1 MTGSASPPLAPLAA
15 PVAVAEPVPAAP
27 AARPVVVV
35 AVHHLPAALA
45 AVPLAAV
52 VPAAVVPATVV
63 PAAVVPA
70 TVALAA
76 AVPAAVVPAAVA
88 LAAVP
93 LLAAVRGAGL
103 VVPAPVAPPV
113 APLPITLLPATVR
126 AATALGLAVP
136 ARLGGLL
143 RTEREL
149 AVPGRATAVLPL
161 GGATGLRARTGPVSL
176 RPARCRGC
184 FLRRHRC
191 VPGVA
196 QSGLSRCV

>member
-1 MTGSASPPLAPLAA
+1 MPPLS
-15 PVAVAEPVPAAP
+15 
-27 AARPVVVV
+27 
-35 AVHHLPAALA
+35 
-45 AVPLAAV
+45 
-52 VPAAVVPATVV
+52 VPATVAL
-63 PAAVVPA
+63 AAVVPA

-76 AVPAAVVPAAVA
+76 VVPATVA
-88 LAAVP
+88 LATVP

-113 APLPITLLPATVR
+113 TPLPVTLLPTAVR

-143 RTEREL
+143 RTERKL
-149 AVPGRATAVLPL
+149 AVPSRATAVLPL
-161 GGATGLRARTGPVSL
+161 GGATGPRTRTGSVSL
-176 RPARCRGC
+176 RLARRRGC
-184 FLRRHRC
+184 VLRRHRC

>member
-1 MTGSASPPLAPLAA
+1 MSRPP
-15 PVAVAEPVPAAP
+15 
-27 AARPVVVV
+27 
-35 AVHHLPAALA
+35 
-45 AVPLAAV
+45 
-52 VPAAVVPATVV
+52 
-63 PAAVVPA
+63 
-70 TVALAA
+70 VALAA